1 MLTSNIIV
9 YTGFNIASSRFI
21 IVKTKML
28 THATIIF
35 SQDLF
40 IPIDVTA
47 YLLKPRVTF

>member
-1 MLTSNIIV
+1 
-9 YTGFNIASSRFI
+9 
-21 IVKTKML
+21 ML

-47 YLLKPRVTF
+47 TLLQPRVTF